1 MKIFIAVLFFC
12 QNGDCAFWKGTDI
25 HYSVESC
32 AKALEIVQEAAKDMP
47 VAVGTCLPVTLDQ
60 RVKG

>member
-12 QNGDCAFWKGTDI
+12 NNGDCAFWKGSDI
-25 HYSVESC
+25 HYSLDSC
-32 AKALEIVQEAAKDMP
+32 AKALEIVQEAAKGMP

-60 RVKG
+60 MVKR